1 MHGYHKLQAHPDHI
15 IVDATAMEVLLSNDD
30 GIDAPGLRALFD
42 ACDALGPSARAF
54 VVAPEECHSAGGHR
68 VTTERMLSAREHA
81 EGWIGLDGTPADCV
95 RVGLHGLKLR
105 PEWVMS
111 GINSGG
117 NLGAD
122 VYLSGT
128 VAAVREATIHGVRGI
143 AFSHYLGRGLRFDW
157 PRATRWTRQ
166 VLGLLKDEMLRPGE
180 FWNVNFPSLPADA
193 GDPPLVFCDHLGSS
207 LHVVYERV
215 EGGFVYSGNYH
226 ARVRD
231 PGSDVEACFGG
242 SIAISR
248 VRL

>member
-1 MHGYHKLQAHPDHI
+1 M
-15 IVDATAMEVLLSNDD
+15 IVDTTDMEVLLSNDD
-30 GIDAPGLRALFD
+30 GIGAPGLRALFD
-42 ACDALGPSARAF
+42 ACDALGPSVQIR

-68 VTTERMLSAREHA
+68 VTTERVLAVREHG
-81 EGWIGLDGTPADCV
+81 EGWVGLDGTPADCV
-95 RVGLHGLKLR
+95 RVGLHGMNLR
-105 PEWVMS
+105 PDWVLS

-128 VAAVREATIHGVRGI
+128 VAAVREGTIHGVRGI
-143 AFSHYLGRGLRFDW
+143 AFSHYLGRGLQFDW
-157 PRATRWTRQ
+157 PRATRWTRR
-166 VLGLLKDEMLRPGE
+166 VLAVLKDETLQPGE
-180 FWNVNFPSLPADA
+180 FWNVNFPSLPTGA
-193 GDPPLVFCDHLGSS
+193 GDPALVFCDHLGSS
-207 LHVVYERV
+207 LHVAYERV
-215 EGGFVYSGNYH
+215 EGGFVYAGNYH